1 MQFFFSMNEAISFF
15 NREYRYIVVKREVGL
30 TIMAHATDPS
40 MPFAKI
46 VNRNDDDF
54 YIAKFD

>member
-15 NREYRYIVVKREVGL
+15 SREYRYIVVKREVGL
-30 TIMAHATDPS
+30 IIMAHATDRS

>member
-15 NREYRYIVVKREVGL
+15 SREYRYIVVKREVGL

-40 MPFAKI
+40 MPVAEIF
-46 VNRNDDDF
+46 VEDG
-54 YIAKFD
+54 YYLVKFD